1 VAGQHPVIHAFF
13 TNLIQQEVLPDT
25 LCTEEEVKKWG
36 VDLGLSDEV
45 ATLVAKLARDDDYTF
60 EHFHADYA
68 TQVLGTS
75 GVWVDESV
83 IMFVQHVLRDI
94 DITLIIHDTKEYRTT
109 TGNSA
114 ARVEPS
120 RVHARKATVHVR
132 FIDPAPPKTYVSMNG
147 TGFTRV
153 ESAAERHACA

>member
-1 VAGQHPVIHAFF
+1 LYKPFSDCFRDYLWQRAEVAGQHPVIHAFF

-83 IMFVQHVLRDI
+83 IMFVQHVLQDLG
-94 DITLIIHDTKEYRTT
+94 ITLTIHHTPEYRTT
-109 TGNSA
+109 
-114 ARVEPS
+114 RCEQRS
-120 RVHARKATVHVR
+120 RTVNLLLKDNHYQ
-132 FIDPAPPKTYVSMNG
+132 ALS
-147 TGFTRV
+147 
-153 ESAAERHACA
+153 